1 MANGIPRRD
10 HTASPQRAL
19 PPMAEYNDEVTPEIF
34 AKLARVS
41 STHKDEDFEDVEP
54 AAWACCD
61 VGR

>member
-1 MANGIPRRD
+1 
-10 HTASPQRAL
+10 
-19 PPMAEYNDEVTPEIF
+19 MAEYNDEVTPEIF